1 MADRLNVTAL
11 DFDTIKTNLKT
22 FLKSQSEFQD
32 YDFEG
37 SGLNVLMDILAY
49 NTHYN
54 AYYLNMIANESFMD
68 SAVLRNSVV
77 SHAKRIGY
85 TPRSVT
91 APRAIVNVVVDTGT
105 GGTGTLTLPKNY
117 VFISNQIDGKAYNFI
132 TLESKTATK
141 SGNTF
146 TFTNVPIYEGEYV
159 TYDYTYNSS
168 SNPKQIFVIPD
179 ENVDTSTLKVSTRR
193 VTAVT
198 DITVYDLSTNKL
210 ELNSTSEVYFL
221 QEGQNGQYEIYFG
234 DGVLGKSLGDG
245 ITVSIEYLIT
255 SGTAANKANN
265 FIGST
270 SISGYSNVDVISM
283 SGASGGSVRE
293 TVDQIKF
300 AAPLSLLAQNRAVTK
315 NDYIRLIQQKYPAFE
330 SVNVWGGEEQNPPVY
345 GKVFVAAKPKL
356 GFEVTQTEKEYVKQ
370 NILKPISILTVTPEI
385 VDIDYNYLTVDAT
398 VFYNKS
404 KTTLTD
410 YTIKNDIRNLIQ
422 TYCETNLNKFN
433 SYFNYTGLEQTIYN
447 YDKSFISDEVDLYVA
462 KKFRPVLTNSD
473 SYTLDFGFEIS
484 RGINTNNFYSSPD
497 FTMLDEN
504 GVSRQCFFEEIPSS
518 YTGLESVTVTNTG
531 YGYTSTPTIEIVGDG
546 QGATAV
552 AVIVNGKLSRID
564 VTTPGIGYT
573 TAAIRIVGGGGQ
585 LAEATAVLEGRYG
598 QLRIAYYKTDE
609 VSSQSTKVII
619 NQSKNAGVAGTIDY
633 VLGKI
638 IITEFAPIAVNNDF
652 GDILMHFKPASNI
665 IQSKLNKMLVLDAE
679 DPTSIIVKTVQV

>member
-1 MADRLNVTAL
+1 MADRLNVTEL

-32 YDFEG
+32 YDFDG

-85 TPRSVT
+85 TPRSVA

-105 GGTGTLTLPKNY
+105 GGSGTLTIPKNY
-117 VFISNQIDGKAYNFI
+117 TFISNQIDGKSYNFI
-132 TLESKTATK
+132 TLESKTVSK

-146 TFTNVPIYEGEYV
+146 TFTSLPIYEGEYV
-159 TYDYTYNSS
+159 TYNYTHSTS
-168 SNPKQIFVIPD
+168 SNPKQIFTIPD
-179 ENVDTSTLKVSTRR
+179 ENVDTSTLSVSVRPSYSN
-193 VTAVT
+193 T
-198 DITVYDLSTNKL
+198 DITVYEMSSNKL
-210 ELNSTSEVYFL
+210 ELTSTSEVYFL

-234 DGVLGKSLGDG
+234 DDVLGKKLNDG
-245 ITVSIEYLIT
+245 AIVTLEYLIT
-255 SGTAANKANN
+255 SGTASNKANN

-270 SISGYSNVDVISM
+270 NIGGFSNVDVISIN
-283 SGASGGSVRE
+283 GASGGAVRE

-315 NDYIRLIQQKYPAFE
+315 NDYIRLIQQKYPAFDA
-330 SVNVWGGEEQNPPVY
+330 VNVWGGEEQDPPVY

-370 NILKPISILTVTPEI
+370 NILKPISILTVAPEI
-385 VDIDYNYLTVDAT
+385 VDVDYNYLTVETT
-398 VFYNKS
+398 VFYNKA
-404 KTTLTD
+404 KTTLSD
-410 YTIKNDIRNLIQ
+410 SVIKENVRTLIQ
-422 TYCETNLNKFN
+422 SYCDTNLNKFN
-433 SYFNYTGLEQTIYN
+433 SYFNYSGLEQAIYN
-447 YDKSFISDEVDLYVA
+447 YDKSIISDDVELYVA

-473 SYTLDFGFEIS
+473 SYTLDFGFELS
-484 RGINTNNFYSSPD
+484 RGTTNDNFYSSPD
-497 FTMLDEN
+497 FTMVDEN
-504 GVSRQCFFEEIPSS
+504 GVPRQCFFEEIPSS
-518 YTGLESVTVTNTG
+518 FTGLESVTVTNTG
-531 YGYTSTPTIEIVGDG
+531 YGYTSTPTIEIIGDG

-552 AVIVNGKLSRID
+552 AVIVNGKLSRVD
-564 VTTPGIGYT
+564 VTSPGIGYT
-573 TAAIRIVGGGGQ
+573 TAAIRIVGGGGV

-598 QLRIAYYKTDE
+598 QLRIAYYKADE
-609 VSSQSTKVII
+609 VSSQSTKVVI
-619 NQSKNAGVAGTIDY
+619 NQSKNNGVAGTIDY

-638 IITEFAPIAVNNDF
+638 TITEFAPIAVNNDF
-652 GDILMHFKPASNI
+652 GDILLHFRPASNI

>member
-1 MADRLNVTAL
+1 MADRLNVTEL

-37 SGLNVLMDILAY
+37 SGLNVLLDILAY

-85 TPRSVT
+85 TPRSVA

-132 TLESKTATK
+132 TLSSQIATK

-146 TFTNVPIYEGEYV
+146 TFNSVPIYEGEYV
-159 TYDYTYNSS
+159 TYSYTHNEL
-168 SNPKQIFVIPD
+168 SNPKQIFSIPD
-179 ENVDTSTLKVSTRR
+179 TNVDTSTLAVSVRPSLANTD
-193 VTAVT
+193 VTVHT
-198 DITVYDLSTNKL
+198 LSSNDLNLS
-210 ELNSTSEVYFL
+210 STSEVYFL
-221 QEGQNGQYEIYFG
+221 QEGQNGNYEVFFG
-234 DGVLGKSLGDG
+234 DGILGKKLNDG
-245 ITVSIEYLIT
+245 AIVTLEYLIT
-255 SGTAANKANN
+255 SGEASNKANN

-270 SISGYSNVDVISM
+270 NIGGYTNVNVVSL
-283 SGASGGSVRE
+283 SGASGGTVRE

-315 NDYIRLIQQKYPAFE
+315 NDYIRLIQQKYPAFDA
-330 SVNVWGGEEQNPPVY
+330 VNVWGGEEQDPPVY

-370 NILKPISILTVTPEI
+370 NILKPISVLTVAPEI
-385 VDIDYNYLTVDAT
+385 VDVDYNYLTVDAT
-398 VFYNKS
+398 IYYNKA
-404 KTTLTD
+404 KTSLTD
-410 YTIKNDIRNLIQ
+410 NQIKNAVRNLIT
-422 TYCETNLNKFN
+422 TYSTTNLNKFN
-433 SYFNYTGLEQTIYN
+433 TYFNYTGLEALIYN

-484 RGINTNNFYSSPD
+484 RGVNTNNFYSSPD
-497 FTMLDEN
+497 FTMVDEN

-518 YTGLESVTVTNTG
+518 YTGLESVTVTNMG
-531 YGYTSTPTIEIVGDG
+531 YGYTTTPTIEIIGDG
-546 QGATAV
+546 EGATAV
-552 AVIVNGKLSRID
+552 ATIINGKLSKID
-564 VTTPGIGYT
+564 VTSPGIGYT
-573 TAAIRIVGGGGQ
+573 TAAIRIIGGGGQ
-585 LAEATAVLEGRYG
+585 LASATAVLEGRYG

-609 VSSQSTKVII
+609 ISSQSTKVII
-619 NQSKNAGVAGTIDY
+619 NQSKNGGVAGTIDY

-638 IITEFAPIAVNNDF
+638 VITEFAPIAVNNDF

>member
-1 MADRLNVTAL
+1 MADRLNVTEL

-91 APRAIVNVVVDTGT
+91 APRATVNVVVDTGT

-117 VFISNQIDGKAYNFI
+117 TFISNQIDGKAYNFI
-132 TLESKTATK
+132 TLESKTASK

-159 TYDYTYNSS
+159 TYSFTHDRSA
-168 SNPKQIFVIPD
+168 NPKQIFVVPD
-179 ENVDTSTLKVSTRR
+179 ENVDTSTLKVSVR
-193 VTAVT
+193 ASSGNT
-198 DITVYDLSTNKL
+198 DITVYDLSSNKL
-210 ELNSTSEVYFL
+210 ELVSSTEVYFL

-234 DGVLGKSLGDG
+234 DDVLGKRLNDG
-245 ITVSIEYLIT
+245 AIVTMEYLIT
-255 SGTAANKANN
+255 SGTASNKANN

-270 SISGYSNVDVISM
+270 SISGFSNVDVISI
-283 SGASGGSVRE
+283 SGASGGTVRE

-330 SVNVWGGEEQNPPVY
+330 AVNVWGGEEQNPPVY

-370 NILKPISILTVTPEI
+370 NILKPISILTVAPEI
-385 VDIDYNYLTVDAT
+385 VDVDYNYLSVETT
-398 VFYNKS
+398 VFYNKA
-404 KTTLTD
+404 KTTLSD
-410 YTIKNDIRNLIQ
+410 STIKDNIKSLIQ

-433 SYFNYTGLEQTIYN
+433 SYFNYSGLEQSIYN
-447 YDKSFISDEVDLYVA
+447 YDKSIISDDVELYVA
-462 KKFRPVLTNSD
+462 KKFRPNLINSD
-473 SYTLDFGFEIS
+473 SYTLDFGFELQ
-484 RGINTNNFYSSPD
+484 RGTTQDNFYSSPD
-497 FTMLDEN
+497 FTMVDEN
-504 GVSRQCFFEEIPSS
+504 GVTRQCFFEEIPSS
-518 YTGLESVTVTNTG
+518 FTGLESVTVTNTG
-531 YGYTSTPTIEIVGDG
+531 YGYTTTPTIEIVGDG

-552 AVIVNGKLSRID
+552 AIIVNGKLSKIE
-564 VTTPGIGYT
+564 VTSPGIGYT
-573 TAAIRIVGGGGQ
+573 TAAVRIIGGGGQ
-585 LAEATAVLEGRYG
+585 LAEATAVLEGRFG

-619 NQSKNAGVAGTIDY
+619 NQSKNNGVAGTIDY

-638 IITEFAPIAVNNDF
+638 SITEFAPIAVNNDF
-652 GDILMHFKPASNI
+652 GDILLHFRPASNI
-665 IQSKLNKMLVLDAE
+665 IQSKLNKMLVLDAD
-679 DPTSIIVKTVQV
+679 DPTTIIVKTVQV

>member
-1 MADRLNVTAL
+1 
-11 DFDTIKTNLKT
+11 
-22 FLKSQSEFQD
+22 
-32 YDFEG
+32 
-37 SGLNVLMDILAY
+37 MDILAY

-85 TPRSVT
+85 TPRSIT
-91 APRAIVNVVVDTGT
+91 APRAIVNIVVDTGT
-105 GGTGTLTLPKNY
+105 GGSGTLTLPKNY
-117 VFISNQIDGKAYNFI
+117 VLISNQIDGKAYNFI
-132 TLESKTATK
+132 TLESRNVSK

-146 TFTNVPIYEGEYV
+146 TFNSVPIYEGEYV
-159 TYDYTYNSS
+159 TYNYTHNES
-168 SNPKQIFVIPD
+168 SNPKQIFTIPD
-179 ENVDTSTLKVSTRR
+179 VNADTSTLKVSVRPSFGN
-193 VTAVT
+193 T
-198 DITVYDLSTNKL
+198 DITVHTLSSNELDLS
-210 ELNSTSEVYFL
+210 STSEVYFL
-221 QEGQNGQYEIYFG
+221 QEGQNGNYEVFFG
-234 DGVLGKSLGDG
+234 DGILGKKLNDG
-245 ITVSIEYLIT
+245 AIVTLEYLIT
-255 SGTAANKANN
+255 SGEASNKANN
-265 FIGST
+265 FIAST
-270 SISGYSNVDVISM
+270 SIGGYTNVDVVSL
-283 SGASGGSVRE
+283 SGASGGTVRE

-330 SVNVWGGEEQNPPVY
+330 AVNVWGGEEQNPPVY

-370 NILKPISILTVTPEI
+370 NILKPISVLTVAPEI
-385 VDIDYNYLTVDAT
+385 VDVDYNYLTVDAT
-398 VFYNKS
+398 IYYNKA
-404 KTTLTD
+404 KTSLTD
-410 YTIKNDIRNLIQ
+410 NQIKTAVRNLI
-422 TYCETNLNKFN
+422 TSYSTTNLNKFN
-433 SYFNYTGLEQTIYN
+433 TYFNYTGLEATIYN

-484 RGINTNNFYSSPD
+484 RGVNTNNFYSSPD
-497 FTMLDEN
+497 FTMVDEN

-531 YGYTSTPTIEIVGDG
+531 YGYTTTPTIEIIGDG
-546 QGATAV
+546 EGATAV
-552 AVIVNGKLSRID
+552 ATIVNGKLSKID
-564 VTTPGIGYT
+564 VTSPGIGYT

-585 LAEATAVLEGRYG
+585 LAEASAVLEGRYG

-619 NQSKNAGVAGTIDY
+619 NQSKNGGVAGTIDY

-638 IITEFAPIAVNNDF
+638 VISEFAPIAVNNDF

-665 IQSKLNKMLVLDAE
+665 IQSKLNKMLVLDTE

>member
-1 MADRLNVTAL
+1 MADRLNVTTL

-22 FLKSQSEFQD
+22 FLKSQTEFQD

-105 GGTGTLTLPKNY
+105 GGSGTLTLPKNY
-117 VFISNQIDGKAYNFI
+117 IFISNQIDGKAYNFI
-132 TLESKTATK
+132 TLESKTASK

-159 TYDYTYNSS
+159 TYSFTHSRS
-168 SNPKQIFVIPD
+168 SNPKQIFTIPD
-179 ENVDTSTLKVSTRR
+179 ENADTSTLKVSVR
-193 VTAVT
+193 VSSSNTNT
-198 DITVYDLSTNKL
+198 TVYDLSTNKL
-210 ELNSTSEVYFL
+210 ELTSTSEVYFL
-221 QEGQNGQYEIYFG
+221 QEGQNGQYEVYFG
-234 DGVLGKSLGDG
+234 DDVLGKKLNDGAVVSL
-245 ITVSIEYLIT
+245 EYLIT
-255 SGTAANKANN
+255 SGTASNKANN

-270 SISGYSNVDVISM
+270 SISGYANVDVNSI
-283 SGASGGSVRE
+283 SGASGGVVRE

-330 SVNVWGGEEQNPPVY
+330 AVNVWGGEEQTPPVY

-385 VDIDYNYLTVDAT
+385 VDIDYNYLSVETT

-404 KTTLTD
+404 KTTL
-410 YTIKNDIRNLIQ
+410 NDSVLKENVKTLIQ
-422 TYCETNLNKFN
+422 NYCDDNLNSFN
-433 SYFNYTGLEQTIYN
+433 SYFNYSGLEQAIYN
-447 YDKSFISDEVDLYVA
+447 YDKSIISNDVELYVA

-473 SYTLDFGFEIS
+473 SYTLDFGFELS
-484 RGINTNNFYSSPD
+484 RGTTQDNFYSSPD
-497 FTMLDEN
+497 FTMVDED

-531 YGYTSTPTIEIVGDG
+531 YNYTSTPTIEIVGDG

-552 AVIVNGKLSRID
+552 ATIVNGKLTKIT
-564 VTTPGIGYT
+564 VTSPGIGYT
-573 TAAIRIVGGGGQ
+573 TAAVRIIGGGGQ
-585 LAEATAVLEGRYG
+585 LASATAVLEGRYG
-598 QLRIAYYKTDE
+598 QLRISYYKTDE
-609 VSSQSTKVII
+609 ISSQSTKVVI
-619 NQSKNAGVAGTIDY
+619 NQSKNGGVAGTIDY
-633 VLGKI
+633 VLGKVT
-638 IITEFAPIAVNNDF
+638 ITEFAPTAVNNDF
-652 GDILMHFKPASNI
+652 GDILLHFRPATNI
-665 IQSKLNKMLVLDAE
+665 IQSSLNKMLVLDAD
-679 DPTSIIVKTVQV
+679 DPTTIIVKTVQV

>member
-32 YDFEG
+32 YDFDG

-85 TPRSVT
+85 TPRSTT

-105 GGTGTLTLPKNY
+105 GGSGSLTIPKNF

-132 TLESKTATK
+132 TLESKTVAK

-146 TFTNVPIYEGEYV
+146 TFTSLPIYEGDYV
-159 TYDYTYNSS
+159 TYSYTHNES
-168 SNPKQIFVIPD
+168 SNPKQIFTIPD
-179 ENVDTSTLKVSTRR
+179 ENVDTSTLAVSVRPSASNTN
-193 VTAVT
+193 T
-198 DITVYDLSTNKL
+198 TVYELSTNKL
-210 ELNSTSEVYFL
+210 ELISTSEVYFL

-234 DGVLGKSLGDG
+234 DNVLGKKLNNGAVV
-245 ITVSIEYLIT
+245 TIEYLVS
-255 SGTAANKANN
+255 SGPDSNKANN
-265 FIGST
+265 FISST
-270 SISGYSNVDVISM
+270 SIGGFSNVDVVSL
-283 SGASGGSVRE
+283 SGASGGTVRE

-330 SVNVWGGEEQNPPVY
+330 AVNVWGGEENNPPVY

-385 VDIDYNYLTVDAT
+385 VDVDYNYLSVETT
-398 VFYNKS
+398 VFYNKA
-404 KTTLTD
+404 KTTLSD
-410 YTIKNDIRNLIQ
+410 SVIKENIRTLIRD
-422 TYCETNLNKFN
+422 YCETNLNKFN
-433 SYFNYTGLEQTIYN
+433 SYFNYSGLEQTIYN
-447 YDKSFISDEVDLYVA
+447 YDKSIISDDVELYVA

-473 SYTLDFGFEIS
+473 SYTLNFGFPLS
-484 RGINTNNFYSSPD
+484 RGTTNDNFYSSPD
-497 FTMLDEN
+497 FTMVDEN
-504 GVSRQCFFEEIPSS
+504 GISRQCFFEEIPSS
-518 YTGLESVTVTNTG
+518 FTGLESITVTNTG
-531 YGYTSTPTIEIVGDG
+531 YGYTTTPTIEIVGDG

-552 AVIVNGKLSRID
+552 AVIVNGKLSRVD
-564 VTTPGIGYT
+564 VTSPGIGYT
-573 TAAIRIVGGGGQ
+573 SAAVRIIGGGGV
-585 LAEATAVLEGRYG
+585 LAEATAVLEGRFG

-609 VSSQSTKVII
+609 ISSQSTKVII
-619 NQSKNAGVAGTIDY
+619 NQSKNNGVAGTIDY

-638 IITEFAPIAVNNDF
+638 TITEFAPIAVNNDF
-652 GDILMHFKPASNI
+652 GDILLHFRPASNI
-665 IQSKLNKMLVLDAE
+665 IQSKLNNMLVLDAD

>member
-85 TPRSVT
+85 TPRSIT
-91 APRAIVNVVVDTGT
+91 APRAIVNIVVDTGT
-105 GGTGTLTLPKNY
+105 GGSGTLTLPKNY
-117 VFISNQIDGKAYNFI
+117 VLISNQIDGKAYNFI
-132 TLESKTATK
+132 TLESRNVSK

-146 TFTNVPIYEGEYV
+146 TFNSVPIYEGEYV
-159 TYDYTYNSS
+159 TYNYTHNES
-168 SNPKQIFVIPD
+168 SNPKQIFTIPD
-179 ENVDTSTLKVSTRR
+179 VNADTSTLKVSVRPSFGN
-193 VTAVT
+193 T
-198 DITVYDLSTNKL
+198 DITVHTLSSNELDLS
-210 ELNSTSEVYFL
+210 STSEVYFL
-221 QEGQNGQYEIYFG
+221 QEGQNGNYEVFFG
-234 DGVLGKSLGDG
+234 DGILGKKLNDG
-245 ITVSIEYLIT
+245 AIVTLEYLIT
-255 SGTAANKANN
+255 SGEASNKANN
-265 FIGST
+265 FIAST
-270 SISGYSNVDVISM
+270 SIGGYTNVDVVSL
-283 SGASGGSVRE
+283 SGASGGTVRE

-330 SVNVWGGEEQNPPVY
+330 AVNVWGGEEQNPPVY

-370 NILKPISILTVTPEI
+370 NILKPISVLTVAPEI
-385 VDIDYNYLTVDAT
+385 VDVDYNYLTVDAT
-398 VFYNKS
+398 IYYNKA
-404 KTTLTD
+404 KTSLTD
-410 YTIKNDIRNLIQ
+410 NQIKTAVRNLI
-422 TYCETNLNKFN
+422 TSYSTTNLNKFN
-433 SYFNYTGLEQTIYN
+433 TYFNYTGLEATIYN

-484 RGINTNNFYSSPD
+484 RGVNTNNFYSSPD
-497 FTMLDEN
+497 FTMVDEN

-531 YGYTSTPTIEIVGDG
+531 YGYTTTPTIEIIGDG
-546 QGATAV
+546 EGATAV
-552 AVIVNGKLSRID
+552 ATIVNGKLSKID
-564 VTTPGIGYT
+564 VTSPGIGYT

-585 LAEATAVLEGRYG
+585 LAEASAVLEGRYG

-619 NQSKNAGVAGTIDY
+619 NQSKNGGVAGTIDY

-638 IITEFAPIAVNNDF
+638 VISEFAPIAVNNDF

-665 IQSKLNKMLVLDAE
+665 IQSKLNKMLVLDTE